1 MLSRRRRAGQIAV
14 GTQVPM
20 EHVLPEK
27 WGGGASV
34 RVQLPRRPFAS
45 HPSSDHTRA
54 SGHSHIRRSSHHHL
68 DHHILLPT
76 VIRL

>member
-27 WGGGASV
+27 WGGGRPSASNSQDDLSP
-34 RVQLPRRPFAS
+34 RILPPTTPVPLDIPPIRRP
-45 HPSSDHTRA
+45 P
-54 SGHSHIRRSSHHHL
+54 HHHL